1 MKLPLSWLKEFVT
14 IDASLD
20 ELCRR
25 LTTAGLEV
33 ESVDEIAPTFEGV
46 FIAKVLHVERHP
58 NADRLNLCEVDAGAA
73 GHFKVVCGAPNARPG
88 ITAALAKVGARLAAG
103 AHGQG
108 SGKLEDA
115 VPLQAATIRGIQSE
129 GMLCSEMELGLSA
142 DHQGILELPADA
154 PTGQDLASYLQM
166 ADTVLDIAITPN
178 RGDCLSI
185 LGLAREIAALFGVR
199 LQPPRLRAI
208 KAPAANSDTLDLL
221 VVELNA

>member
-1 MKLPLSWLKEFVT
+1 MKLPMSWLKEFVT

-25 LTTAGLEV
+25 LTMAGLGGRGA
-33 ESVDEIAPTFEGV
+33 SIRFAPTFEGV
-46 FIAKVLHVERHP
+46 FIAKVLRVERHP

-73 GHFKVVCGAPNARPG
+73 GHFKVVCGAPNARAG
-88 ITAALAKVGARLAAG
+88 MTAALAKVGARLAAG

-108 SGKLEDA
+108 TGKLEHA
-115 VPLQAATIRGIQSE
+115 LPLQAAVIRGVQSE
-129 GMLCSEMELGLSA
+129 GMLCSEMELGLSD
-142 DHQGILELPADA
+142 DHQGILELPSDA
-154 PTGQDLASYLQM
+154 SAGDDLATYLQM

-199 LQPPRLRAI
+199 LQTTRPRPIRPAPRRLRWRTTAR
-208 KAPAANSDTLDLL
+208 
-221 VVELNA
+221 VC